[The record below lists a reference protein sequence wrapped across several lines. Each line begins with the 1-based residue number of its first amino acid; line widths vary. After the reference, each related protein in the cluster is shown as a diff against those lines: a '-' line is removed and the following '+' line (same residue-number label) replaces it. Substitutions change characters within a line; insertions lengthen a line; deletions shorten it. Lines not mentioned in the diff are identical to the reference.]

1 MRKRGWEYEQTAEV
15 FCFREL
21 CLLVSLPT
29 KYCCGPYILYI
40 SLLCLR
46 TSSKVL
52 LHWNKNSLVDT
63 EILAFHVRCF
73 SALSRTLVGWQST
86 LNRLG
91 ALQLLFSTKPC
102 PSRCSSSCI
111 SCVSSYAREISSLE
125 KWLAAFQPIG
135 KKFWEIFSLVS
146 LSKKKFSFSF
156 EKFRMYQQS
165 RKGKMKNC
173 WIS

>member
-1 MRKRGWEYEQTAEV
+1 MRKRGWEYEQTAKV
-15 FCFREL
+15 FYFREL
-21 CLLVSLPT
+21 CLPVWLAT
-29 KYCCGPYILYI
+29 KYYCGPYILYI
-40 SLLCLR
+40 SLLKN
-46 TSSKVL
+46 SKIF
-52 LHWNKNSLVDT
+52 LHWNKSSLVGT
-63 EILAFHVRCF
+63 EFLAFHVQCF
-73 SALSRTLVGWQST
+73 SALSRTLVSWQST
-86 LNRLG
+86 LKRLG

-102 PSRCSSSCI
+102 PSRCSSLCI
-111 SCVSSYAREISSLE
+111 SCVSSYAQEISSLE

-146 LSKKKFSFSF
+146 LCKEKFSFSF